1 MVIAL
6 SRTATEALMIVA
18 SVWLAIGLTLAL
30 LMARRGHG
38 AFGWFVVGSVLG
50 PLSLPLA
57 MSAIRAES
65 PLTRNLTQGV
75 PSGGRIDVLVG
86 VDGSSESEAALRSAV
101 DLLGGSV
108 GRLTLASVITFDNDS
123 TQARENAA
131 QAARGL
137 AATASATKGYEPG
150 TVLLSGQ
157 PGEAL
162 VEHANKEGYGLL
174 VVGRRGKGASKVLLG
189 STAVRVA
196 NATDIPVL
204 II

>member
-1 MVIAL
+1 VVIAL
-6 SRTATEALMIVA
+6 SRTTTEALMIGA
-18 SVWLAIGLTLAL
+18 AVWLAIGLTLAL
-30 LMARRGHG
+30 LMARRGHS
-38 AFGWFVVGSVLG
+38 AFQWFIVGSVLG

-57 MSAIRAES
+57 MSAIREER
-65 PLTRNLTQGV
+65 PLTRDLIQGV
-75 PSGGRIDVLVG
+75 SGGGRIDVLVG

-101 DLLGGSV
+101 DLLGGAI

-131 QAARGL
+131 RAAQGL
-137 AATASATKGYEPG
+137 AATATATTGHEPG

-162 VEHANKEGYGLL
+162 VEHANNEGYGLL

-196 NATDIPVL
+196 NASEIPVL